1 MIRIVGSEHRY
12 PMYVC
17 ICNALTDKEL
27 SEVAHQGAR
36 TVDDAF
42 RMLGT
47 EVCCGQCRCMAED
60 VIEST
65 TANPI
70 GAESRG
76 VLAPGSYVLQA
87 AE

>member
-1 MIRIVGSEHRY
+1 
-12 PMYVC
+12 MYVC

-65 TANPI
+65 TAKSVS
-70 GAESRG
+70 AESRG
-76 VLAPGSYVLQA
+76 GPAPGAYILQA

>member
-1 MIRIVGSEHRY
+1 
-12 PMYVC
+12 MYVC

-27 SEVAHQGAR
+27 SEAAQQGAR

-65 TANPI
+65 SAKSMA
-70 GAESRG
+70 AESQNMP
-76 VLAPGSYVLQA
+76 AADAYILQA

>member
-1 MIRIVGSEHRY
+1 MIRIAESERGLS
-12 PMYVC
+12 MYVC

-27 SEVAHQGAR
+27 SEVAYQGAR

-65 TANPI
+65 PVKSADC
-70 GAESRG
+70 ESQG
-76 VLAPGSYVLQA
+76 PFVPDAYVLQA